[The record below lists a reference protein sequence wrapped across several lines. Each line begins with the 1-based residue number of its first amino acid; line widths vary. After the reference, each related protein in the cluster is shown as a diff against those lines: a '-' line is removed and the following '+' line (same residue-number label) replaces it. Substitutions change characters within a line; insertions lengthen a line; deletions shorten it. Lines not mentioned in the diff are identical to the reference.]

1 MTPLS
6 LCVAC
11 SLSVCSVVAQAQAVE
26 RVPIGDMRLLMIEAI
41 NSPTGLAHGVLV
53 GDMADMITRRFKAT
67 SPIYIDVSTE
77 RRYAQAGC
85 SRLKVSFWQEGVL
98 LPGATAPKKQTIELG
113 INYCRDG
120 LPPRSLS

>member
-1 MTPLS
+1 MKTHPFVFLF
-6 LCVAC
+6 
-11 SLSVCSVVAQAQAVE
+11 SVWSAIAQAQAVE
-26 RVPIGDMRLLMIEAI
+26 RTPVADVRALMIAAI
-41 NSPTGLAHGVLV
+41 DSSTGTAHGVLV
-53 GDMADMITRRFKAT
+53 GDMADAITKRFKAT

-98 LPGATAPKKQTIELG
+98 LPGAPAPRKQTIDMG